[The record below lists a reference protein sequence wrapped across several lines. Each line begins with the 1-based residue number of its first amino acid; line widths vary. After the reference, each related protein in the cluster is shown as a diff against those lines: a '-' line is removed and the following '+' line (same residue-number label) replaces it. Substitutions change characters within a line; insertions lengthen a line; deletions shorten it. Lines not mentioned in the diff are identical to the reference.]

1 MFCLRWDIGREV
13 GGRICLR
20 VDTDAGKEEDEREGG
35 GEHREGR
42 EKGMEEEK
50 DQAREKGG
58 EVAGHYEPKY
68 VRLTRMARPGALL
81 SGM

>member
-1 MFCLRWDIGREV
+1 LFCLRWGIGREV

-20 VDTDAGKEEDEREGG
+20 IDTDASKEEDEREGG

-58 EVAGHYEPKY
+58 RSQGIYDPNY
-68 VRLTRMARPGALL
+68 VRFTRMARPGALL